1 MNDMTRRRTQDS
13 DRAVRPL
20 PDEPLRVRGVR
31 SGPFGVLDIGSTKI
45 ACLIGRAESD
55 GRLRALGF
63 GWQKSRGIKSGG
75 IIDLDEAE
83 KAIRAAVGTAEEQAD
98 IRLKSVYVNLS
109 CGQPESRLFNVQWPV
124 DGRAVTA
131 DDIRRVVREARVRAM
146 SEGRATIHVLP
157 MSFSTDETIG
167 VSDPRGLFCDT
178 LTAQLHVV
186 DAGSTALR
194 TLSACLSRCE
204 LDIAALVSAPMAA
217 GLASLVDDEREL
229 GATVVDMGGGTTTL
243 AVFAE
248 GQLLHT
254 AHLPI
259 GGIHV
264 TNDIARGLSTS
275 VAHAERL
282 KALYGNCQGSPDDER
297 ELLPVPQVGEDE
309 HQIAKIPRSMLISI
323 IRPRLEEIFEM
334 VKDRMET
341 AGLGSA
347 GGTRVV
353 LTGGASQLGGVREI
367 AAQML
372 ERNVRLGRPG
382 GLIGLPDSATSANFA
397 TLVGLLAFATGDGQT
412 MQDINF
418 ETERGGGWLRGV
430 VDFLKNR
437 V

>member
-1 MNDMTRRRTQDS
+1 MNDMSRRAQAS
-13 DRAVRPL
+13 DRALRPL
-20 PDEPLRVRGVR
+20 PDDTLRARGMR

-75 IIDLDEAE
+75 IVDLDEAE

-131 DDIRRVVREARVRAM
+131 DDIKRVVREARVRAA

-157 MSFSTDETIG
+157 LNFSTDETVG

-178 LTAQLHVV
+178 LTAQLHVI
-186 DAGSTALR
+186 DTGNTALR

-243 AVFAE
+243 AVFGE

-264 TNDIARGLSTS
+264 TNDIARGFSTS

-353 LTGGASQLGGVREI
+353 LTGGASQLGGVREL
-367 AAQML
+367 AAQLL

-397 TLVGLLAFATGDGQT
+397 TLVGLLAFATGDSQS

-418 ETERGGGWLRGV
+418 EPDRNRGWLRGA

>member
-1 MNDMTRRRTQDS
+1 MNDMSRRTQAS
-13 DRAVRPL
+13 DRTVRPL
-20 PDEPLRVRGVR
+20 PDETLRVRGMR

-75 IIDLDEAE
+75 IVDLDEAE

-131 DDIRRVVREARVRAM
+131 DDIKRVVREARVRAM

-157 MSFSTDETIG
+157 LSFSTDETIG

-186 DAGSTALR
+186 DSGNTALR

-243 AVFAE
+243 AVFGE

-264 TNDIARGLSTS
+264 TNDIARGFSTS

-309 HQIAKIPRSMLISI
+309 HQIMKIPRSMLISI
-323 IRPRLEEIFEM
+323 IRPRLEEIFEL

-341 AGLGSA
+341 AGLGNA

-353 LTGGASQLGGVREI
+353 LTGGASQLGGVREM
-367 AAQML
+367 AAQIL

-412 MQDINF
+412 MQDIDF
-418 ETERGGGWLRGV
+418 ETERSGGWLRGV

>member
-1 MNDMTRRRTQDS
+1 MNDMSRRTQAS
-13 DRAVRPL
+13 DRALRPL
-20 PDEPLRVRGVR
+20 PDDTLRVRGVR

-75 IIDLDEAE
+75 IVDLDEAE

-131 DDIRRVVREARVRAM
+131 DDIKRVVREARVRAA

-157 MSFSTDETIG
+157 LNFSTDETVG

-186 DAGSTALR
+186 DTGNTALR

-243 AVFAE
+243 AVFGE

-259 GGIHV
+259 GGTHV
-264 TNDIARGLSTS
+264 TNDIARGFSTS

-323 IRPRLEEIFEM
+323 IRPRLEEIFEL

-353 LTGGASQLGGVREI
+353 LTGGASQLGGVREL
-367 AAQML
+367 AAQIL

-418 ETERGGGWLRGV
+418 ETDRNRGWLRGA